1 MWKSPLTK
9 LLVIKSLVHNRR
21 VINIWDLAREFPL
34 LILEIHFTFLHFHWI
49 WVHTWYSICLSLSL
63 SLSLSLIRY
72 GGVFILEFIFL
83 VWGSP
88 FTNERDLSVCLVH
101 WIRIATWIIIFITG
115 NKICRNW
122 KTKHTHTL
130 GYIYIYIYIIL

>member
-1 MWKSPLTK
+1 MRPRS
-9 LLVIKSLVHNRR
+9 
-21 VINIWDLAREFPL
+21 
-34 LILEIHFTFLHFHWI
+34 WI
-49 WVHTWYSICLSLSL
+49 SIAHTWNSFYFSSFSLDMGSYMILHLPLSL

-130 GYIYIYIYIIL
+130 GYIYIYNFITIMCIWKVCIFINILILKIITPTKE